1 MRILVLNQNNLVPDG
16 QNNKLIYKFPNST
29 YFKGN
34 SIAVSSVSL
43 YYSWF
48 NISAAYQNNTFFYT
62 WTVGGATTTFPVV
75 LPDGLYEIPEINAF
89 LQFTMINNGHYLIDS
104 SGKFVYYA
112 EMILNPTRYAV
123 QLNTY
128 LVPTSLP
135 ATFVQ
140 PGNFAGYPTTAQNP
154 VLTIPAQF
162 NIIVGYV
169 AGFQTNAN
177 VGNAYVPPVSP
188 FVNKLANGTLSYVST
203 TNPDVQPNSSIYFAL
218 SNINNPYSIPSSIIY
233 ALVPQGAVGE
243 LITERP
249 PQFIWNKLID
259 GTYSEL
265 QLQFLGSDLNPIKLN
280 DPQMTILLAI
290 KEADETGYK

>member
-1 MRILVLNQNNLVPDG
+1 M
-16 QNNKLIYKFPNST
+16 
-29 YFKGN
+29 
-34 SIAVSSVSL
+34 

-48 NISAAYQNNTFFYT
+48 NISATYQNNTFSYT
-62 WTVGGATTTFPVV
+62 WTVGGVTTTYPVV
-75 LPDGLYEIPEINAF
+75 LPDGLYEIAQINAY
-89 LQFTMINNGHYLIDS
+89 LQFVMINNGHYLIDA
-104 SGKFVYYA
+104 SGKYVYYA

-135 ATFVQ
+135 GTYIQ
-140 PGNFAGYPTTAQNP
+140 PGNFAGYPTTSQNP

-162 NIIVGYV
+162 NIIVGYAV
-169 AGFQTNAN
+169 GFQTNSN
-177 VGNAYVPPVSP
+177 VGNAYVPPTSPYVS
-188 FVNKLANGTLSYVST
+188 KIANGTLSYIST
-203 TNPDVQPNSSIYFAL
+203 TNPNVQPNSSIYFAL

-233 ALVPQGAVGE
+233 ALVPQGVVGE

-259 GTYSEL
+259 GTYNEL
-265 QLQFLGSDLNPIKLN
+265 QLQFLGSNLSPIKLN

-290 KEADETGYK
+290 KDADELGYK

>member
-1 MRILVLNQNNLVPDG
+1 MRIIVLNQNNLVADG
-16 QNNKLIYKFPNST
+16 QNNRLLYKFPNST
-29 YFKGN
+29 LFKGN
-34 SIAVSSVSL
+34 SIAVSSVSM

-48 NISAAYQNNTFFYT
+48 NITAAAQNNTFSYT
-62 WTVGGATTTFPVV
+62 WTVAGVTTTFPVV
-75 LPDGLYEIPEINAF
+75 LPDGLYEIAQINAY
-89 LQFTMINNGHYLIDS
+89 LQFVMIQNGHYLIDA
-104 SGKFVYYA
+104 SGKYVYYA

-123 QLNTY
+123 QLNTF

-135 ATFVQ
+135 ATFTA
-140 PGNFAGYPTTAQNP
+140 PATFAGYPTTAQNP

-169 AGFQTNAN
+169 AGFQTDAN
-177 VGNAYVPPVSP
+177 VGNAYVPPVSQY
-188 FVNKLANGTLSYVST
+188 VSKLANGTLSYVST

-233 ALVPQGAVGE
+233 ALVPQGGVGE

-259 GTYSEL
+259 GTYNEL
-265 QLQFLGSDLNPIKLN
+265 QLTFLGSNLSPIKLN

-290 KEADETGYK
+290 KEADESGFK

>member
-1 MRILVLNQNNLVPDG
+1 MRILVLNQQNIVNDG
-16 QNNKLIYKFPNST
+16 QNNRLIYKFPNST

-34 SIAVSSVSL
+34 SIAVSSVSM

-48 NISAAYQNNTFFYT
+48 NITATYQNNTFSYT
-62 WTVGGATTTFPVV
+62 WTVGGATTTYPVV
-75 LPDGLYEIPEINAF
+75 LPDGLYQISEINAYM
-89 LQFTMINNGHYLIDS
+89 QFVMIQNGHYLIDA
-104 SGKFVYYA
+104 SGKYVYYA

-135 ATFVQ
+135 ATYTA
-140 PGNFAGYPTTAQNP
+140 PSIFAGYPTTAQNP
-154 VLTIPAQF
+154 VLTMPAQF
-162 NIIVGYV
+162 NVIVGYS

-177 VGNAYVPPVSP
+177 VGNAYVPPVSSY
-188 FVNKLANGTLSYVST
+188 VSKLANGTLSYVST
-203 TNPDVQPNSSIYFAL
+203 TNPNVQPNSSIYFAL

-233 ALVPQGAVGE
+233 ALVPQGNVGE
-243 LITERP
+243 LIAERP

-259 GTYSEL
+259 GTYNEL
-265 QLQFLGSDLNPIKLN
+265 QLTFLGTDLNPIKIN

>member
-16 QNNKLIYKFPNST
+16 QNNRLIYKFPNST

-34 SIAVSSVSL
+34 SIAVSSVSM

-48 NISAAYQNNTFFYT
+48 NITSAYQNNTFSYT
-62 WTVGGATTTFPVV
+62 WTVAGVTTTYPVV
-75 LPDGLYEIPEINAF
+75 LPDGLYEIPQINAY
-89 LQFTMINNGHYLIDS
+89 LQFVMINNGHYLVDG
-104 SGKFVYYA
+104 SGRNVYYA
-112 EMILNPTRYAV
+112 ELILNPTRYAIQV
-123 QLNTY
+123 NTY

-140 PGNFAGYPTTAQNP
+140 PSNFAGYPTTAQNP
-154 VLTIPAQF
+154 VITFSAQF

-177 VGNAYVPPVSP
+177 VGNAYVPPVSQY
-188 FVNKLANGTLSYVST
+188 VSKTASGTLSYVST
-203 TNPDVQPNSSIYFAL
+203 TNPNVQPNSSIYFAL

-233 ALVPQGAVGE
+233 ALVPQGTVGE

-259 GTYSEL
+259 GTYNEL
-265 QLQFLGSDLNPIKLN
+265 QMTFLGSDLSPIKLN

-290 KEADETGYK
+290 KESDETGFK

>member
-16 QNNKLIYKFPNST
+16 QNNRLIYKFPNST

-34 SIAVSSVSL
+34 SIAVSSVSM

-48 NISAAYQNNTFFYT
+48 NITAQYQNNTFSYT
-62 WTVGGATTTFPVV
+62 WTVGGATTTYPVV
-75 LPDGLYEIPEINAF
+75 LPDGLYEIPQINAY
-89 LQFTMINNGHYLIDS
+89 LQFVMINNGHYLVD
-104 SGKFVYYA
+104 GAGRNVYYA
-112 EMILNPTRYAV
+112 EMILNPTRYAIQV
-123 QLNTY
+123 NTY

-135 ATFVQ
+135 PSFVQ
-140 PGNFAGYPTTAQNP
+140 PANFAGYPTTAQNS
-154 VLTIPAQF
+154 VITFPAQF

-177 VGNAYVPPVSP
+177 VGNAYVPPVSQY
-188 FVNKLANGTLSYVST
+188 VSKTASGTLSYVST
-203 TNPDVQPNSSIYFAL
+203 TNPNVQPNSSIYFAL

-233 ALVPQGAVGE
+233 ALVPQGSVGE

-259 GTYSEL
+259 GTYNEL
-265 QLQFLGSDLNPIKLN
+265 QMTFLGSDLSPIKLN

-290 KEADETGYK
+290 KEADETGFK